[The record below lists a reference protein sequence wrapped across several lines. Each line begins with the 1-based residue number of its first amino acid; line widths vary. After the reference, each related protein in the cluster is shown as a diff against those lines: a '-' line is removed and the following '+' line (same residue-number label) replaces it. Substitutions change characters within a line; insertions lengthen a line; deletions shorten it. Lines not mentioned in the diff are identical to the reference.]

1 MLLYTLIS
9 YYLAFAFVLVH
20 FFVAFP
26 AIFLMAKIWQEMDL
40 F

>member
-20 FFVAFP
+20 FLLHYQL
-26 AIFLMAKIWQEMDL
+26 FLMAKIWQEMDL